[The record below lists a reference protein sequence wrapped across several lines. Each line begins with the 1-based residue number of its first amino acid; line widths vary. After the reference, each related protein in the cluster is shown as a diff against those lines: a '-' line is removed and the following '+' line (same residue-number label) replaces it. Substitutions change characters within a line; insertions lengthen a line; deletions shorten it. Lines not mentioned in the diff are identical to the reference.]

1 MRILALSTWYPHP
14 PDNGSKIRAHYLLK
28 ALHAQHDLTV
38 VAFCPAQDVDQAR
51 QAQDA
56 AHLKM
61 RPVYDD
67 PFRHAAAAQWLKF
80 ASPMP
85 VIYWPSHAMQQA
97 VAELAAR
104 ETWDVMVVIQAPAA
118 PYALS
123 FKSTPKVLDVDTALS
138 FQMRERY
145 HTHGGAR
152 TWLSWQ
158 KAQVYERRL
167 FRQFQ
172 ACTLVAENERP
183 YLKAMTNKAT
193 IEVVPNGVDCA
204 HNRPGLFATRP
215 NSLVYNG
222 ALTYSVNYDAVH
234 YFLKDV
240 YPLIRQQSPEVSFTV
255 TGSTKGVDRSGLQL
269 DDSVTLSGYVD
280 DIRSVVGS
288 SAICVV
294 PLRQGSGTRLKILE
308 AMALGIPIVST
319 TKGAEGLGVRHGEHL
334 LLADDAPTFAQHT
347 TALLRDPALGQRLS
361 AQARQLVEQ
370 HYDWSFIGQ
379 RFLKLVE
386 DVAHRH
392 AA

>member
-1 MRILALSTWYPHP
+1 M
-14 PDNGSKIRAHYLLK
+14 
-28 ALHAQHDLTV
+28 
-38 VAFCPAQDVDQAR
+38 
-51 QAQDA
+51 
-56 AHLKM
+56 
-61 RPVYDD
+61 
-67 PFRHAAAAQWLKF
+67 
-80 ASPMP
+80 
-85 VIYWPSHAMQQA
+85 
-97 VAELAAR
+97 
-104 ETWDVMVVIQAPAA
+104 
-118 PYALS
+118 
-123 FKSTPKVLDVDTALS
+123 
-138 FQMRERY
+138 
-145 HTHGGAR
+145 
-152 TWLSWQ
+152 
-158 KAQVYERRL
+158 
-167 FRQFQ
+167 
-172 ACTLVAENERP
+172 
-183 YLKAMTNKAT
+183 
-193 IEVVPNGVDCA
+193 
-204 HNRPGLFATRP
+204 
-215 NSLVYNG
+215 
-222 ALTYSVNYDAVH
+222 
-234 YFLKDV
+234 
-240 YPLIRQQSPEVSFTV
+240 
-255 TGSTKGVDRSGLQL
+255 TGSTKGVDRSGWQL

>member
-28 ALHAQHDLTV
+28 ALHEQHDLTV

-51 QAQDA
+51 QVHDV

-67 PFRHAAAAQWLKF
+67 PFRYATAAQWLKF
-80 ASPMP
+80 ASPIP
-85 VIYWPSHAMQQA
+85 VIYWPSHAMRQT

-104 ETWDVMVVIQAPAA
+104 ETWDVMVAIQAPAA

-123 FKSTPKVLDVDTALS
+123 FKSTPKVLDIDTALS

-145 HTHGGAR
+145 STQRGAR

-183 YLKAMTNKAT
+183 YLCAITNKAT

-222 ALTYSVNYDAVH
+222 ALTYNVNYDAVH

-240 YPLIRQQSPEVSFTV
+240 YPLIRRQAPEVSFTV
-255 TGSTKGVDRSGLQL
+255 TGSTKGVDRSGLQM

-319 TKGAEGLGVRHGEHL
+319 SKGAEGLGVRHGEHL

-347 TALLRDPALGQRLS
+347 LALLRDPALGRRLS

-370 HYDWSFIGQ
+370 RYDWSFIGQ